1 MLPDGYTVM
10 YKSPQ
15 SYEGSVTMTLAS
27 TSTVGE
33 YSGSSPT
40 SLMDDESPDPSEGT
54 PGHSSR
60 VLPGLCSMSAMTA
73 DPNSMENAAGTINT
87 IKVAL
92 LTICFTAR
100 GAHISIWQGGSGEG
114 PRLTNELNRSR
125 AKYSR
130 MRLRK
135 FRVRA
140 YRCIHDSGEITVGDL
155 AAFVGRNE
163 SGKTTILQAL
173 TLLNRDE
180 VVSELDLCDEMTE
193 ELKEEMR
200 LAEGEFELGAHETEL
215 LKEKFP
221 GLPEITKIRLYRT
234 NRDPKVQYEFEDIA
248 PGEERDAGLNSWEN
262 FAVGILR
269 FLDTI
274 PNHLRIQVDTGF
286 FEGPAPKNQE
296 AFDKKMAE
304 FSNQFHV
311 IAIQEPRVIEE
322 WEKIYANPENQFSN
336 LLTGESE
343 KLALQNFVSAE
354 LHPRFV
360 YFSDYKKIYGNINLN
375 EYLREEKGERP
386 SSIEYIEEF
395 DKAETVRNLFYLA
408 ELDMNGLDAVKE
420 SPSKC
425 IKLLNSASNRLTS
438 KLNPAWKG
446 DPIHVDL
453 RYNPGNIMSVVI
465 SDVHRDGTI
474 TNTGLLNRRAEGFKW
489 TFSFI
494 VNFAAETQRAELKE
508 AILLLDEPA
517 RNLHPT
523 QQMGI
528 SDLLSDLAG
537 SNQVLY
543 ATHSPFMI
551 FDYTPG
557 NLLVVELDK
566 RKHLSRIFYDYWNAD
581 DKTLTPILYGLS
593 RGQVESIVDREIGTN
608 SRPIIIVETMSDSMY
623 LNAFD
628 RFLQDPNISM
638 NPLNVVAAHSKNSV
652 LPLAIFYRNHGYKTF
667 VLLDNSEES
676 KQISAQL
683 VSNEFSPVQTI
694 FFEREGKK
702 LESIED
708 YIMLEDYM
716 HAVNQ
721 TYEIKLRNEGY
732 SNLTPKDVME
742 KPNPGTINKLRGI
755 WADHSDDDWGRFER
769 EEITRYICEKITLE
783 QTEFLSDK
791 TKDQFRSLY
800 RLIAER
806 IRQYQNVVTKP
817 DLGKFQRPRIR
828 DL

>member
-1 MLPDGYTVM
+1 
-10 YKSPQ
+10 
-15 SYEGSVTMTLAS
+15 
-27 TSTVGE
+27 
-33 YSGSSPT
+33 
-40 SLMDDESPDPSEGT
+40 
-54 PGHSSR
+54 
-60 VLPGLCSMSAMTA
+60 
-73 DPNSMENAAGTINT
+73 
-87 IKVAL
+87 
-92 LTICFTAR
+92 
-100 GAHISIWQGGSGEG
+100 
-114 PRLTNELNRSR
+114 
-125 AKYSR
+125 

-173 TLLNRDE
+173 TLLNKNE
-180 VVSELDLCDEMTE
+180 LVSELDLCDEMSE
-193 ELKEEMR
+193 ELKDEIR
-200 LAEGEFELGAHETEL
+200 LVEGEFDLNQHEIGL
-215 LKEKFP
+215 LKEKFSS
-221 GLPEITKIRLYRT
+221 LPEIKKIKLFKT
-234 NRDPKVQYEFEDIA
+234 NRNPQVQYEFESIELSEKEDNGI
-248 PGEERDAGLNSWEN
+248 NSWEN
-262 FAVGILR
+262 FSNQIIA

-274 PNHLRIQVDTGF
+274 PNHLRIQIDISF
-286 FEGPAPKNQE
+286 FEGLVPKNQE
-296 AFDKKMAE
+296 TFDRGMAE

-311 IAIQEPRVIEE
+311 IAIQEPKVIEE
-322 WEKIYANPENQFSN
+322 WEKIYENPENKFSN
-336 LLTGESE
+336 LLSGESQ
-343 KLALQNFVSAE
+343 KIALQNFIASD

-375 EYLREEKGERP
+375 EYLKEEKGERTD
-386 SSIEYIEEF
+386 SIEYIEEF

-408 ELDMNGLDAVKE
+408 ELDMKELDSVKE

-425 IKLLNSASNRLTS
+425 IKLLNAASNRLTS

-465 SDVHRDGTI
+465 SDVHKDGTI

-528 SDLLSDLAG
+528 SDLLKNLAG

-608 SRPIIIVETMSDSMY
+608 SRPIIIVETRSDAMY

-628 RFLQDPNISM
+628 KFLQDPNISM
-638 NPLNVVAAHSKNSV
+638 NPLNVISAHSKNSV
-652 LPLAIFYRNHGYKTF
+652 MPLAIFYRNHGYKTF

-683 VSNEFSPVQTI
+683 VSNEFSSIQTI

-702 LESIED
+702 IESIED
-708 YIMLEDYM
+708 YIVIEDYL

-732 SNLTPKDVME
+732 SNLSPQDVISKESNGML
-742 KPNPGTINKLRGI
+742 NKLGKI
-755 WADHSDDDWGRFER
+755 WQEHREDDWGKFDN

-783 QTEFLSDK
+783 ETNFLSDK

-806 IRQYQNVVTKP
+806 IRQYQNTVSKP
-817 DLGKFQRPRIR
+817 NLDKLKKPKYNT
-828 DL
+828 

>member
-1 MLPDGYTVM
+1 M
-10 YKSPQ
+10 
-15 SYEGSVTMTLAS
+15 
-27 TSTVGE
+27 
-33 YSGSSPT
+33 
-40 SLMDDESPDPSEGT
+40 
-54 PGHSSR
+54 
-60 VLPGLCSMSAMTA
+60 
-73 DPNSMENAAGTINT
+73 
-87 IKVAL
+87 
-92 LTICFTAR
+92 
-100 GAHISIWQGGSGEG
+100 
-114 PRLTNELNRSR
+114 
-125 AKYSR
+125 
-130 MRLRK
+130 
-135 FRVRA
+135 
-140 YRCIHDSGEITVGDL
+140 TVGDL

-180 VVSELDLCDEMTE
+180 RVSELDLCDELSE
-193 ELKEEMR
+193 ELKGEIK
-200 LAEGEFELGAHETEL
+200 LVEGEFELNSDEIRL
-215 LKEKFP
+215 LKQSFP
-221 GLPEITKIRLYRT
+221 GLPEMRKIKLFRT
-234 NRDPKVQYEFEDIA
+234 NKKPKVQYEFEDIQIS
-248 PGEERDAGLNSWEN
+248 EEKNRELNSWEN
-262 FAVGILR
+262 FSNQILS

-274 PNHLRIQVDTGF
+274 PNHLRIQIDTKL
-286 FEGPAPKNQE
+286 FEGPPPKNQE
-296 AFDKKMAE
+296 VFDSGMAE

-311 IAIQEPRVIEE
+311 IAVQEPKVIEE
-322 WEKIYANPENQFSN
+322 WEKIYESPENQFSK
-336 LLTGESE
+336 LLSGESE
-343 KLALQNFVSAE
+343 KSALENFIAAE

-375 EYLREEKGERP
+375 EYLREEKGEQM
-386 SSIEYIEEF
+386 SSIEFVEEF

-408 ELDMNGLDAVKE
+408 ELDIKALDDVKGT
-420 SPSKC
+420 PSKC
-425 IKLLNSASNRLTS
+425 IKLLNTASNRLTK

-465 SDVHRDGTI
+465 SDVHRDGTV

-523 QQMGI
+523 QQRGI
-528 SDLLSDLAG
+528 SDLLKSLAG

-566 RKHLSRIFYDYWNAD
+566 RKHLSKIFYDYWNAD

-593 RGQVESIVDREIGTN
+593 RGLVESIVDREIGTN
-608 SRPIIIVETMSDSMY
+608 SRPVIIVETMSDAMY

-628 RFLQDPNISM
+628 KFLQDPNISM
-638 NPLNVVAAHSKNSV
+638 NPLNVVAAYNKNSV

-667 VLLDNSEES
+667 ILLDNSDES

-683 VSNEFSPVQTI
+683 VSNEFSPIQTI
-694 FFEREGKK
+694 FFERDGKN

-708 YIMLEDYM
+708 YIVLEDYL

-721 TYEIKLRNEGY
+721 TYEIRLRKEGY
-732 SNLTPKDVME
+732 SNLTSREVTLKE
-742 KPNPGTINKLRGI
+742 KKGVLDNLRKI
-755 WADHSDDDWGRFER
+755 WEEHRDYDWGQFDN

-783 QTEFLSDK
+783 ETDFLSDK

-806 IRQYQNVVTKP
+806 IRQYQNVMTKS
-817 DLGKFQRPRIR
+817 DLAKFQRTRV
-828 DL
+828 

>member
-1 MLPDGYTVM
+1 
-10 YKSPQ
+10 
-15 SYEGSVTMTLAS
+15 
-27 TSTVGE
+27 
-33 YSGSSPT
+33 
-40 SLMDDESPDPSEGT
+40 
-54 PGHSSR
+54 
-60 VLPGLCSMSAMTA
+60 
-73 DPNSMENAAGTINT
+73 
-87 IKVAL
+87 
-92 LTICFTAR
+92 
-100 GAHISIWQGGSGEG
+100 
-114 PRLTNELNRSR
+114 
-125 AKYSR
+125 

-180 VVSELDLCDEMTE
+180 RVSELDLCDELSE
-193 ELKEEMR
+193 ELKGEIK
-200 LAEGEFELGAHETEL
+200 LAEGEFELNSDEIRL
-215 LKEKFP
+215 LKQSFP
-221 GLPEITKIRLYRT
+221 GLPEMRKIKLFRT
-234 NRDPKVQYEFEDIA
+234 NKKPKVQYEFEDIQIS
-248 PGEERDAGLNSWEN
+248 EERNKELNSWEN
-262 FAVGILR
+262 FANQILS

-274 PNHLRIQVDTGF
+274 PNHLRIQIDTKL
-286 FEGPAPKNQE
+286 FEGPPPKNQE
-296 AFDKKMAE
+296 VFDSGMAE

-311 IAIQEPRVIEE
+311 IAVQEPKVIEE
-322 WEKIYANPENQFSN
+322 WEKIYESPENQFSK
-336 LLTGESE
+336 LLSGESE
-343 KLALQNFVSAE
+343 KSALENFIAAE

-375 EYLREEKGERP
+375 EYLREEKGEQV
-386 SSIEYIEEF
+386 SSIEFVEEF

-408 ELDMNGLDAVKE
+408 ELDIKALDEVKGT
-420 SPSKC
+420 PSKC
-425 IKLLNSASNRLTS
+425 IKILNTASNRLTK

-465 SDVHRDGTI
+465 SDVHRDGTV

-523 QQMGI
+523 QQRGI
-528 SDLLSDLAG
+528 SDLLKSLAG

-557 NLLVVELDK
+557 NLLVVELEK
-566 RKHLSRIFYDYWNAD
+566 RKHLSKIFYDYWNAD

-593 RGQVESIVDREIGTN
+593 RGLVESIVDREVGTN
-608 SRPIIIVETMSDSMY
+608 SRPVIIVETMSDAMY

-628 RFLQDPNISM
+628 KFLQDPNISM
-638 NPLNVVAAHSKNSV
+638 NPLNVVAAYNKNSV

-667 VLLDNSEES
+667 ILLDNSDES

-683 VSNEFSPVQTI
+683 VSNEFSPIQTI
-694 FFEREGKK
+694 FFERDGKN

-708 YIMLEDYM
+708 YIILEDYL

-721 TYEIKLRNEGY
+721 TYEIRLRKEGY
-732 SNLTPKDVME
+732 SNLTSREVTLKE
-742 KPNPGTINKLRGI
+742 KKGVLDNLRKI
-755 WADHSDDDWGRFER
+755 WEDHRDYDWGQFDN

-783 QTEFLSDK
+783 ETDFLSDK

-806 IRQYQNVVTKP
+806 IRQYQNVMTKS
-817 DLGKFQRPRIR
+817 DLAKFQRARV
-828 DL
+828 

>member
-1 MLPDGYTVM
+1 
-10 YKSPQ
+10 
-15 SYEGSVTMTLAS
+15 
-27 TSTVGE
+27 
-33 YSGSSPT
+33 
-40 SLMDDESPDPSEGT
+40 
-54 PGHSSR
+54 
-60 VLPGLCSMSAMTA
+60 
-73 DPNSMENAAGTINT
+73 
-87 IKVAL
+87 
-92 LTICFTAR
+92 
-100 GAHISIWQGGSGEG
+100 
-114 PRLTNELNRSR
+114 
-125 AKYSR
+125 

-180 VVSELDLCDEMTE
+180 IVSELDLCDEMNE

-200 LAEGEFELGAHETEL
+200 LVEGEFNLNQHEISIIR
-215 LKEKFP
+215 EKFP
-221 GLPEITKIRLYRT
+221 GLPEIKKIKLFRT
-234 NRDPKVQYEFEDIA
+234 NQNPRVQYGFEDI
-248 PGEERDAGLNSWEN
+248 ELSEDSSRGLNSWEN
-262 FAVGILR
+262 FSRQIFG

-274 PNHLRIQVDTGF
+274 PNHLRIQIDTKF
-286 FEGPAPKNQE
+286 FEEDVPKNQE
-296 AFDKKMAE
+296 TFDSGMAE

-311 IAIQEPRVIEE
+311 IAIQEPKVIEE
-322 WEKIYANPENQFSN
+322 WEKIYESPGNQFSN
-336 LLTGESE
+336 LLSGESE
-343 KLALQNFVSAE
+343 KSALQNFIAAE

-375 EYLREEKGERP
+375 EYLREERGERAD
-386 SSIEYIEEF
+386 SIEFVEEF

-408 ELDMNGLDAVKE
+408 ELDMIELDKVKE

-425 IKLLNSASNRLTS
+425 IKLLNAASNRLTR

-453 RYNPGNIMSVVI
+453 RYSPGNIMSVVI
-465 SDVHRDGTI
+465 SDVHKDGTI

-528 SDLLSDLAG
+528 SDLLKNLAG

-566 RKHLSRIFYDYWNAD
+566 RKHLSKIFYDYWNAD
-581 DKTLTPILYGLS
+581 DKTLTPILYGLC

-608 SRPIIIVETMSDSMY
+608 SRPIIIVETMSDAMY

-628 RFLQDPNISM
+628 KFLQDPNISM
-638 NPLNVVAAHSKNSV
+638 NPLNVIAAYNKNSV
-652 LPLAIFYRNHGYKTF
+652 LPLAIFYRNHGYRTF

-676 KQISAQL
+676 KQISSQL
-683 VSNEFSPVQTI
+683 VSNEFSSVQTI

-708 YIMLEDYM
+708 YIALEDYLYP
-716 HAVNQ
+716 VNQ
-721 TYEIKLRNEGY
+721 TYEIKLRREGF
-732 SNLTPKDVME
+732 SNLTPQDTESKEGKGVLE
-742 KPNPGTINKLRGI
+742 KLRKI
-755 WADHSDDDWGRFER
+755 WQEHRDDDWGEFNN

-783 QTEFLSDK
+783 ETSFLSDK

-806 IRQYQNVVTKP
+806 IRQYQNVVTKK
-817 DLGKFQRPRIR
+817 DLDRFQKAKA
-828 DL
+828 

>member
-1 MLPDGYTVM
+1 
-10 YKSPQ
+10 
-15 SYEGSVTMTLAS
+15 
-27 TSTVGE
+27 
-33 YSGSSPT
+33 
-40 SLMDDESPDPSEGT
+40 
-54 PGHSSR
+54 
-60 VLPGLCSMSAMTA
+60 
-73 DPNSMENAAGTINT
+73 
-87 IKVAL
+87 
-92 LTICFTAR
+92 
-100 GAHISIWQGGSGEG
+100 
-114 PRLTNELNRSR
+114 
-125 AKYSR
+125 

-180 VVSELDLCDEMTE
+180 RVSELDLCDELSE
-193 ELKEEMR
+193 ELKGEIK
-200 LAEGEFELGAHETEL
+200 LAEGEFELNSDEIRL
-215 LKEKFP
+215 LKQSFP
-221 GLPEITKIRLYRT
+221 GLPEIKKIKLFRT
-234 NRDPKVQYEFEDIA
+234 NKKPKVQYEFEDIQIS
-248 PGEERDAGLNSWEN
+248 EERNRDLNSWEN
-262 FAVGILR
+262 FSNQILS

-274 PNHLRIQVDTGF
+274 PNHLRIQIDTKL
-286 FEGPAPKNQE
+286 FEGSSPKNQE
-296 AFDKKMAE
+296 AFDSGMAE

-311 IAIQEPRVIEE
+311 IAVQESKVIEE
-322 WEKIYANPENQFSN
+322 WEKIYESPENQFSK
-336 LLTGESE
+336 LLSGESE
-343 KLALQNFVSAE
+343 KSALENFIAAE

-375 EYLREEKGERP
+375 EYLREEKGEQV
-386 SSIEYIEEF
+386 SSIEFVEEF

-408 ELDMNGLDAVKE
+408 ELDIKALDEVKGT
-420 SPSKC
+420 PSKC
-425 IKLLNSASNRLTS
+425 IKILNTASNRLTK

-465 SDVHRDGTI
+465 SDVHRDGTV

-523 QQMGI
+523 QQRGI
-528 SDLLSDLAG
+528 SDLLKSLAG

-566 RKHLSRIFYDYWNAD
+566 RKHLSKIFYDYWNAD

-593 RGQVESIVDREIGTN
+593 RGLVESIVDREVGTN
-608 SRPIIIVETMSDSMY
+608 SRPVIIVETMSDAMY

-628 RFLQDPNISM
+628 KFLQDPNISM
-638 NPLNVVAAHSKNSV
+638 NPLNVVAAYNKNSV

-667 VLLDNSEES
+667 ILLDNSDES

-683 VSNEFSPVQTI
+683 VSNEFSPIQTI
-694 FFEREGKK
+694 FFERDGKN

-708 YIMLEDYM
+708 YIVLEDYL

-721 TYEIKLRNEGY
+721 TYEIRLRKEGY
-732 SNLTPKDVME
+732 SNLTTREVTLKE
-742 KPNPGTINKLRGI
+742 KKGVLDNLRKI
-755 WADHSDDDWGRFER
+755 WEEHRDYDWGQFDN

-783 QTEFLSDK
+783 ETDFLSDK

-806 IRQYQNVVTKP
+806 IRQYQNVMTKS
-817 DLGKFQRPRIR
+817 DLAKFQRARV
-828 DL
+828 

>member
-1 MLPDGYTVM
+1 
-10 YKSPQ
+10 
-15 SYEGSVTMTLAS
+15 
-27 TSTVGE
+27 
-33 YSGSSPT
+33 
-40 SLMDDESPDPSEGT
+40 
-54 PGHSSR
+54 
-60 VLPGLCSMSAMTA
+60 
-73 DPNSMENAAGTINT
+73 
-87 IKVAL
+87 
-92 LTICFTAR
+92 
-100 GAHISIWQGGSGEG
+100 
-114 PRLTNELNRSR
+114 
-125 AKYSR
+125 

-180 VVSELDLCDEMTE
+180 EISELDLCDEMNE
-193 ELKEEMR
+193 ELKEEIR
-200 LAEGEFELGAHETEL
+200 LAEGEFELNQHEIKM
-215 LKEKFP
+215 LKEKFSS
-221 GLPEITKIRLYRT
+221 LPEIKKIRLFRT
-234 NRDPKVQYEFEDIA
+234 NRNPKVQYEFDDIEL
-248 PGEERDAGLNSWEN
+248 GEEENKGLNSWEN
-262 FAVGILR
+262 FSKQIIE
-269 FLDTI
+269 FLNTI
-274 PNHLRIQVDTGF
+274 PNHLRIQIDTSF
-286 FEGPAPKNQE
+286 FEGRVPNNQE
-296 AFDKKMAE
+296 SFDRGMAE

-311 IAIQEPRVIEE
+311 IAIQEPKVIEE
-322 WEKIYANPENQFSN
+322 WEKIYASPENQFSN
-336 LLTGESE
+336 LLSGKSE
-343 KLALQNFVSAE
+343 KTALQNFIESE

-375 EYLREEKGERP
+375 EYLREEKGDRTD
-386 SSIEYIEEF
+386 SIEYIEEF

-408 ELDMNGLDAVKE
+408 ELDMNELEEVKE

-425 IKLLNSASNRLTS
+425 IKLLNAASNRLTR

-465 SDVHRDGTI
+465 SDVHRDGTV

-528 SDLLSDLAG
+528 SDLLKNLAG

-608 SRPIIIVETMSDSMY
+608 SRPVIIVETMSDSMY

-628 RFLQDPNISM
+628 KFLQDPNISM
-638 NPLNVVAAHSKNSV
+638 NPLNVIAAYNKNSV
-652 LPLAIFYRNHGYKTF
+652 LPLAIFYRNHGYRTF
-667 VLLDNSEES
+667 ILLDNTEES

-694 FFEREGKK
+694 FFELEGKK

-708 YIMLEDYM
+708 YIVLEDYL
-716 HAVNQ
+716 HPVNQ
-721 TYEIKLRNEGY
+721 TYEIKLRQEGF
-732 SNLTPKDVME
+732 SNLTPEDVLSKE
-742 KPNPGTINKLRGI
+742 GKGNLEKLRRI
-755 WADHSDDDWGRFER
+755 WQEHSDDDWGKFNNED
-769 EEITRYICEKITLE
+769 ITRYICEKIALE
-783 QTEFLSDK
+783 ETDFLSDK

-806 IRQYQNVVTKP
+806 IRQYQNVTTKS
-817 DLGKFQRPRIR
+817 DLDKFQKAKA
-828 DL
+828 

>member
-1 MLPDGYTVM
+1 
-10 YKSPQ
+10 
-15 SYEGSVTMTLAS
+15 
-27 TSTVGE
+27 
-33 YSGSSPT
+33 
-40 SLMDDESPDPSEGT
+40 
-54 PGHSSR
+54 
-60 VLPGLCSMSAMTA
+60 
-73 DPNSMENAAGTINT
+73 
-87 IKVAL
+87 
-92 LTICFTAR
+92 
-100 GAHISIWQGGSGEG
+100 
-114 PRLTNELNRSR
+114 
-125 AKYSR
+125 

-140 YRCIHDSGEITVGDL
+140 FRCIHDSGEITVGDL
-155 AAFVGRNE
+155 AAFIGRNE

-180 VVSELDLCDEMTE
+180 RISELDLCDEMNE
-193 ELKEEMR
+193 ELKNEIN
-200 LAEGEFELGAHETEL
+200 LAEGDFDLSQHERSII
-215 LKEKFP
+215 KEKFP
-221 GLPEITKIRLYRT
+221 SLPEIKKIKLFRT
-234 NRDPKVQYEFEDIA
+234 NQKEKVQYEFEDIQF
-248 PGEERDAGLNSWEN
+248 GETDNGELNSWEN
-262 FAVGILR
+262 FSKQIIG

-274 PNHLRIQVDTGF
+274 PNHLRIQVDTTF
-286 FEGPAPKNQE
+286 FEEGVPKNQE
-296 AFDKKMAE
+296 EFDSGMAE

-311 IAIQEPRVIEE
+311 IAVQESKVVEE
-322 WEKIYANPENQFSN
+322 WEKIYEKPENQFSN
-336 LLTGESE
+336 LLSGESQRT
-343 KLALQNFVSAE
+343 ALQNFIASE

-375 EYLREEKGERP
+375 EYLKEENREKAE
-386 SSIEYIEEF
+386 SIEFIEEF

-408 ELDMNGLDAVKE
+408 ELNLKELDEVKT

-425 IKLLNSASNRLTS
+425 IKLLNAASNRLTA

-465 SDVHRDGTI
+465 SDVHKDGTV

-528 SDLLSDLAG
+528 SDLLRNLAG

-557 NLLVVELDK
+557 SLLVVELDK

-628 RFLQDPNISM
+628 KFLQDPNISM
-638 NPLNVVAAHSKNSV
+638 NPLNVIAAYNKNSV
-652 LPLAIFYRNHGYKTF
+652 LPLAIFYRNHGYRTF
-667 VLLDNSEES
+667 VLLDNTEES

-683 VSNEFSPVQTI
+683 TSNEFSSVQII

-708 YIMLEDYM
+708 YIVLQDYL
-716 HAVNQ
+716 HPVNQ
-721 TYEIKLRNEGY
+721 TYEIKLRQEGF
-732 SNLTPKDVME
+732 SNITPKDIE
-742 KPNPGTINKLRGI
+742 SQDGNGNLEKLRRI
-755 WADHSDDDWGRFER
+755 WQEHRNDDWGEFNN
-769 EEITRYICEKITLE
+769 EEITRYICEKISLGETS
-783 QTEFLSDK
+783 FLSDK

-806 IRQYQNVVTKP
+806 IRQYQNVMTRT
-817 DLGKFQRPRIR
+817 DLDKFQKNKA
-828 DL
+828 

>member
-1 MLPDGYTVM
+1 
-10 YKSPQ
+10 
-15 SYEGSVTMTLAS
+15 
-27 TSTVGE
+27 
-33 YSGSSPT
+33 
-40 SLMDDESPDPSEGT
+40 
-54 PGHSSR
+54 
-60 VLPGLCSMSAMTA
+60 
-73 DPNSMENAAGTINT
+73 
-87 IKVAL
+87 
-92 LTICFTAR
+92 
-100 GAHISIWQGGSGEG
+100 
-114 PRLTNELNRSR
+114 
-125 AKYSR
+125 

-180 VVSELDLCDEMTE
+180 IVSELDLCDELSE
-193 ELKEEMR
+193 DLKGEIR
-200 LAEGEFELGAHETEL
+200 LAEGEFELNSNEIRL
-215 LKEKFP
+215 LKQSFP
-221 GLPEITKIRLYRT
+221 GLPEMKKIKLFRT
-234 NRDPKVQYEFEDIA
+234 NKKQKVQYEFEDIQIS
-248 PGEERDAGLNSWEN
+248 EETDRGLNSWEN
-262 FAVGILR
+262 FSKQILN

-274 PNHLRIQVDTGF
+274 PNHLRIQIDTKLFDGF
-286 FEGPAPKNQE
+286 PPKNQE
-296 AFDKKMAE
+296 MFDSGMAE

-311 IAIQEPRVIEE
+311 IAVQEPKVIEE
-322 WEKIYANPENQFSN
+322 WEKIYESPENQFSK
-336 LLTGESE
+336 LLSGESE
-343 KLALQNFVSAE
+343 KSALENFIAAE

-360 YFSDYKKIYGNINLN
+360 YFSDYKKIYGSINLN
-375 EYLREEKGERP
+375 EYLREEKGERVG
-386 SSIEYIEEF
+386 SIEFVEEF

-408 ELDMNGLDAVKE
+408 ELDIKALDEVKGT
-420 SPSKC
+420 PSKC
-425 IKLLNSASNRLTS
+425 IKILNTASNRLTK

-446 DPIHVDL
+446 DPIHVEL

-465 SDVHRDGTI
+465 SDIHRDGTV

-523 QQMGI
+523 QQRGI
-528 SDLLSDLAG
+528 SDLLKSLAG

-566 RKHLSRIFYDYWNAD
+566 RKHLSKIFYDYWNAD

-593 RGQVESIVDREIGTN
+593 RGLVESIVDREIGTN
-608 SRPIIIVETMSDSMY
+608 SRPVIIVETMSDAMY

-628 RFLQDPNISM
+628 KFLQDPNISM
-638 NPLNVVAAHSKNSV
+638 NPLNVVAAYNKNSV
-652 LPLAIFYRNHGYKTF
+652 LPLAIFYRNHGYRTF
-667 VLLDNSEES
+667 ILLDNSEES

-683 VSNEFSPVQTI
+683 VSNEFSPIQTI
-694 FFEREGKK
+694 FFEREGKN

-708 YIMLEDYM
+708 YVVLEDYI

-721 TYEIKLRNEGY
+721 TYEIRLRKEGY
-732 SNLTPKDVME
+732 SNLTSRDVTLKE
-742 KPNPGTINKLRGI
+742 KKGVLDNLKKI
-755 WADHSDDDWGRFER
+755 WEDHRDDDWGQFDN

-783 QTEFLSDK
+783 ETDFLSDK

-806 IRQYQNVVTKP
+806 IRQYQNVVTKS
-817 DLGKFQRPRIR
+817 DLAKFQRARV
-828 DL
+828 

>member
-1 MLPDGYTVM
+1 
-10 YKSPQ
+10 
-15 SYEGSVTMTLAS
+15 
-27 TSTVGE
+27 
-33 YSGSSPT
+33 
-40 SLMDDESPDPSEGT
+40 
-54 PGHSSR
+54 
-60 VLPGLCSMSAMTA
+60 
-73 DPNSMENAAGTINT
+73 
-87 IKVAL
+87 
-92 LTICFTAR
+92 
-100 GAHISIWQGGSGEG
+100 
-114 PRLTNELNRSR
+114 
-125 AKYSR
+125 

-180 VVSELDLCDEMTE
+180 EVSELDLCDEMNE

-200 LAEGEFELGAHETEL
+200 LAEGDFDLNQHEINII
-215 LKEKFP
+215 KEKFP
-221 GLPEITKIRLYRT
+221 GLPEIKKIKLIRT
-234 NRDPKVQYEFEDIA
+234 SKNSKVQYEFEDIKLS
-248 PGEERDAGLNSWEN
+248 EDDNKEISSWEN
-262 FAVGILR
+262 FSRQILE

-274 PNHLRIQVDTGF
+274 PNHLRIQIDTKF
-286 FEGPAPKNQE
+286 FEEKAPKNQE
-296 AFDKKMAE
+296 TFDSVMAE
-304 FSNQFHV
+304 FSNQFHL
-311 IAIQEPRVIEE
+311 IAIQEPKVIEE
-322 WEKIYANPENQFSN
+322 WGKIYKNPENQFSN
-336 LLTGESE
+336 LLSGESE
-343 KLALQNFVSAE
+343 KTALQNFISSE

-375 EYLREEKGERP
+375 EYLREEKGERKD
-386 SSIEYIEEF
+386 SIEFVEEF

-408 ELDMNGLDAVKE
+408 ELDIKELDEVKE

-425 IKLLNSASNRLTS
+425 IKLLNAASNRLTK

-465 SDVHRDGTI
+465 SDVHKDGTI

-528 SDLLSDLAG
+528 SDLLKNLAG

-581 DKTLTPILYGLS
+581 DKTLTPILYGLCK
-593 RGQVESIVDREIGTN
+593 GQVESIVDREIGTN
-608 SRPIIIVETMSDSMY
+608 SRPIIIVETMSDAMY

-628 RFLQDPNISM
+628 KFLQDPNISM
-638 NPLNVVAAHSKNSV
+638 NPLNVIAAYSKNSV
-652 LPLAIFYRNHGYKTF
+652 LPLAIFYRNHGYRTF
-667 VLLDNSEES
+667 ILLDNSEES

-683 VSNEFSPVQTI
+683 VSNEFSSIQII

-708 YIMLEDYM
+708 YIALEDYL
-716 HAVNQ
+716 HPVNQ
-721 TYEIKLRNEGY
+721 TYEIKLRHEGF
-732 SNLTPKDVME
+732 SNIAPQDVISKE
-742 KPNPGTINKLRGI
+742 GKGILEKLRKI
-755 WADHSDDDWGRFER
+755 WQEHREEDWEEFDN
-769 EEITRYICEKITLE
+769 EEITRYICEKIALE
-783 QTEFLSDK
+783 ETSFLSDK

-806 IRQYQNVVTKP
+806 IRQYQNIATKP
-817 DLGKFQRPRIR
+817 DLNKFQKSKT
-828 DL
+828 

>member
-1 MLPDGYTVM
+1 
-10 YKSPQ
+10 
-15 SYEGSVTMTLAS
+15 
-27 TSTVGE
+27 
-33 YSGSSPT
+33 
-40 SLMDDESPDPSEGT
+40 
-54 PGHSSR
+54 
-60 VLPGLCSMSAMTA
+60 
-73 DPNSMENAAGTINT
+73 
-87 IKVAL
+87 
-92 LTICFTAR
+92 
-100 GAHISIWQGGSGEG
+100 
-114 PRLTNELNRSR
+114 
-125 AKYSR
+125 

-135 FRVRA
+135 FRVKA

-173 TLLNRDE
+173 TLLNKDE
-180 VVSELDLCDEMTE
+180 QVSELDLCDEMTE
-193 ELKEEMR
+193 ELKEEIR
-200 LAEGEFELGAHETEL
+200 LAEGEFELNQNEIRL
-215 LKEKFP
+215 IKEKFP
-221 GLPEITKIRLYRT
+221 GLPEIKKIRLFRT
-234 NRDPKVQYEFEDIA
+234 NRKPKVQYEFEDIKLS
-248 PGEERDAGLNSWEN
+248 EDEDKGLNSWEN
-262 FAVGILR
+262 FSKQILE

-274 PNHLRIQVDTGF
+274 PNHLRIQIDTTF
-286 FEGPAPKNQE
+286 FEGSGPKNQQ
-296 AFDKKMAE
+296 AFDSGMAE

-311 IAIQEPRVIEE
+311 IAIQEPKVIEE
-322 WEKIYANPENQFSN
+322 WEKIYENPDNQFSN
-336 LLTGESE
+336 LLSGESQ
-343 KLALQNFVSAE
+343 KTALQNFIESE

-375 EYLREEKGERP
+375 EYQREVTGERKD
-386 SSIEYIEEF
+386 SIEFIEEF

-408 ELDMNGLDAVKE
+408 ELDMNELEEVKE

-425 IKLLNSASNRLTS
+425 IKLLNAASNRLTA

-465 SDVHRDGTI
+465 SDVHKDGTI

-528 SDLLSDLAG
+528 SDLLKNLAG

-593 RGQVESIVDREIGTN
+593 RGHVESMTDREIGTN
-608 SRPIIIVETMSDSMY
+608 SRPIIIVETMSDAMY

-628 RFLQDPNISM
+628 KFLQDPNISM
-638 NPLNVVAAHSKNSV
+638 NPLNVIAAFNKNSV
-652 LPLAIFYRNHGYKTF
+652 LPLAIFYRNHGYRTF
-667 VLLDNSEES
+667 ILLDNSEES

-708 YIMLEDYM
+708 YIVLEDYL
-716 HAVNQ
+716 HVVNQ
-721 TYEIKLRNEGY
+721 TYEIKLRHEGF
-732 SNLTPKDVME
+732 SNLTPQDVTPIESKGIVGKLE
-742 KPNPGTINKLRGI
+742 KI
-755 WADHSDDDWGRFER
+755 WREHRDDDWGKFDN
-769 EEITRYICEKITLE
+769 EEITRYICEKIALE
-783 QTEFLSDK
+783 ETSFLSDK

-806 IRQYQNVVTKP
+806 IRQYQNVVSKP
-817 DLGKFQRPRIR
+817 DLDKFQKAKA
-828 DL
+828 